1 MSDICNT
8 TKLKCIRCNPGG
20 CDHRI
25 TKETD
30 ESVGAKFNKEDLNT
44 IDDLIEYW
52 NSSLPSKVD
61 YADLVGAE
69 VWARGYRYVYEDEYG
84 YMIEDTIKMLEKI
97 KENKNILCI

>member
-1 MSDICNT
+1 MSDICGA
-8 TKLKCIRCNPGG
+8 TKLKCIKCNPGA

-25 TKETD
+25 KKETY
-30 ESVGAKFNKEDLNT
+30 ESIKSKFNKEDLNT

-52 NSSLPSKVD
+52 CSALPSKVD

-69 VWARGYRYVYEDEYG
+69 SWARGYRYVYEDEYG

-97 KENKNILCI
+97 KENKDILWD